1 MTQERQFPD
10 GFKWGASTA
19 AYQIEGG
26 WNEGGRG
33 MSIWDA
39 FSKIPGKTA
48 NGETGD
54 VAIDDFHLYKDDIK
68 LMAALGLKNYR
79 LSFSWTR
86 ILPTGKTDVVNEE
99 GIAFYNSLI
108 DELVAHGI
116 EPMVTLFHFDFP
128 LALQLE
134 HDGWLRQDNFVV
146 DAFADYA
153 RLCFTRFGDRVK
165 YWLTINEP
173 HISTVLGYS
182 IGVGAP
188 GRKSPTEPYHVGHK
202 LLIAHATAVDI
213 YRKDF
218 KPTQNGQIGI
228 ALDGDFRVPKPSDD
242 PEQFKLNQD
251 AAERG
256 RLFWIGWFADPIY
269 FGDYP
274 DVMKQR
280 VGDRLP
286 KFTEEESALVKGS
299 NDFFALNH
307 YSTAYAEPSEDYLEN
322 SGAAV
327 RPSVWADAGVKLSD
341 DPSWHK
347 TDLNWSAVPW
357 GFRRVLTWIQDRYAP
372 QGGIYVTE
380 NGAAIADFDRAAA
393 ENDTL
398 RVQFYESYIVEMHK
412 AITEDKAD
420 VRGYFAW
427 SLFDNYEWG
436 AGYSKRF
443 GIVWVDYATQ
453 ERVPKASAKFLGQV
467 WKGNAITEQDDNAIA
482 VAAAASSVGVA
493 AP

>member
-54 VAIDDFHLYKDDIK
+54 VAIDHFHLYKDDIK

-134 HDGWLRQDNFVV
+134 HDGWLLL
-146 DAFADYA
+146 ADDQRA
-153 RLCFTRFGDRVK
+153 AHFDRAWLQHRCRCTRPQISNG
-165 YWLTINEP
+165 TIP
-173 HISTVLGYS
+173 
-182 IGVGAP
+182 
-188 GRKSPTEPYHVGHK
+188 RHK